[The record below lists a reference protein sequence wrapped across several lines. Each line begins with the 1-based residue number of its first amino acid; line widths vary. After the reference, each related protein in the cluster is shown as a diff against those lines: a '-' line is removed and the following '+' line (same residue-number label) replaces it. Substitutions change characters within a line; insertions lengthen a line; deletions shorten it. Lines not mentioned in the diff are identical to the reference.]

1 MWSEIFVFSKEY
13 FFNFIL
19 QLLMAAIFG
28 AVIGYEREK
37 HGQGAGFR
45 TNIIICISA
54 CLMMQL
60 SMHMEVLYRT
70 LNQGSVVRID
80 PGRIASYAISSMGFL
95 GAGAIIKG
103 EGNIKGLTT
112 AASMWLVT
120 GLGLSI
126 GAGLYIPATIAVLI
140 AMVALYFLRG
150 FKTKFLK
157 EFSSHI
163 RLKVNSNFCNF
174 SDIEN
179 VLDEYGKISIEF
191 ITFHRDIVNQTATYD
206 LRIISQGHDDWRR
219 AAKDLRLLKGVHEI
233 FWTYGAAMD

>member
-1 MWSEIFVFSKEY
+1 MWSELFAFTKEY

-28 AVIGYEREK
+28 AIIGYEREK

-103 EGNIKGLTT
+103 QGNIRGLTT

-120 GLGLSI
+120 GLGLAI
-126 GAGLYIPATIAVLI
+126 GAGLYVPATMAVLL
-140 AMVALYFLRG
+140 AMVALYSLRG

-157 EFSSHI
+157 EFNSHI
-163 RLKVNSNFCNF
+163 RLKVDSNLCDF
-174 SDIEN
+174 SDIEK

-191 ITFHRDIVNQTATYD
+191 VNFHRDIVNQTATYD
-206 LRIISQGHDDWRR
+206 LRTISQGHDEWRR
-219 AAKDLRLLKGVHEI
+219 AARALRLLEGVHEI
-233 FWTYGAAMD
+233 FWTDGSAME